1 MEFNKFI
8 DRNRLRRESLKNK
21 QNKFQNRGKKSL
33 SKRIIAER
41 VDGITSQNIE
51 AEFDRLAEAVLID
64 ETTATILYHLK
75 FARDARPATFNDDV
89 DELWEYRSRF
99 LILLVAFGAKSK
111 YCIPRIVG
119 EFDKTNM
126 KQYEFFMIPEGNR
139 KYSGV
144 ITDGQGNDVAY
155 V

>member
-1 MEFNKFI
+1 MEFNKFT

-64 ETTATILYHLK
+64 ETTATIMYHIK
-75 FARDARPATFNDDV
+75 FARDARPVTFNDDV
-89 DELWEYRSRF
+89 IEEIFDRIKDLQVKFLSGIITAKEQLEILKDIDAEIMSR
-99 LILLVAFGAKSK
+99 IDNW
-111 YCIPRIVG
+111 
-119 EFDKTNM
+119 DKT
-126 KQYEFFMIPEGNR
+126 K
-139 KYSGV
+139 
-144 ITDGQGNDVAY
+144 
-155 V
+155 

>member
-64 ETTATILYHLK
+64 ETTATIIYHLK

-89 DELWEYRSRF
+89 IKEIFDRIKDLQVKFLSGIITAKEQLEILEDMDAEIISR
-99 LILLVAFGAKSK
+99 IDNW
-111 YCIPRIVG
+111 
-119 EFDKTNM
+119 DKT
-126 KQYEFFMIPEGNR
+126 K
-139 KYSGV
+139 
-144 ITDGQGNDVAY
+144 
-155 V
+155 

>member
-64 ETTATILYHLK
+64 ETTATIMYHLK
-75 FARDARPATFNDDV
+75 FARDARPVTFNDDV
-89 DELWEYRSRF
+89 IMSILDRIKDLQVKFNTGTITAKEQLEILKDIDAEIMSR
-99 LILLVAFGAKSK
+99 IDNW
-111 YCIPRIVG
+111 
-119 EFDKTNM
+119 DKT
-126 KQYEFFMIPEGNR
+126 K
-139 KYSGV
+139 
-144 ITDGQGNDVAY
+144 
-155 V
+155 

>member
-8 DRNRLRRESLKNK
+8 DRNRLRREALKNK

-41 VDGITSQNIE
+41 VDGITSQNIK

-64 ETTATILYHLK
+64 ETTATIMYHIK

-89 DELWEYRSRF
+89 IEEIFDRIKDLQVKFLSGIITSKEQLEILEDMDAEIMSR
-99 LILLVAFGAKSK
+99 IDNW
-111 YCIPRIVG
+111 
-119 EFDKTNM
+119 DKT
-126 KQYEFFMIPEGNR
+126 K
-139 KYSGV
+139 
-144 ITDGQGNDVAY
+144 
-155 V
+155 

>member
-64 ETTATILYHLK
+64 ETTATIIYHLK
-75 FARDARPATFNDDV
+75 FVRDARPVTFNDDV
-89 DELWEYRSRF
+89 VMSILDRIKDLQVKFNTGTITAKEQLEILKDIDAEIMSR
-99 LILLVAFGAKSK
+99 IDNW
-111 YCIPRIVG
+111 
-119 EFDKTNM
+119 DKT
-126 KQYEFFMIPEGNR
+126 K
-139 KYSGV
+139 
-144 ITDGQGNDVAY
+144 
-155 V
+155 

>member
-51 AEFDRLAEAVLID
+51 AEFDRLAEAVLTD
-64 ETTATILYHLK
+64 ETTATIMYHIK

-89 DELWEYRSRF
+89 IKEIFDRIKDLQVKFNTGTITAKEQLEILKDIDAEIMSR
-99 LILLVAFGAKSK
+99 IDNW
-111 YCIPRIVG
+111 
-119 EFDKTNM
+119 DKT
-126 KQYEFFMIPEGNR
+126 K
-139 KYSGV
+139 
-144 ITDGQGNDVAY
+144 
-155 V
+155 